1 MHTNTRLNAVFL
13 TDRYTRMAQSKT
25 IYLASAMITN
35 ASNHLLTVRK
45 QGSTY
50 FMLAGGK
57 IESKETPIA
66 ALQRELKEE
75 LGLDIDLTRIHFLGT
90 HQTQAV
96 NEFNT
101 LVHATV
107 FHLELP
113 TLSIL
118 PQAELEEV
126 KWLTF
131 DTYQQVPLA
140 NLLKEFVLPHW
151 LKNKKSQY

>member
-1 MHTNTRLNAVFL
+1 
-13 TDRYTRMAQSKT
+13 MAQSKT
-25 IYLASAMITN
+25 IYLASAIITN
-35 ASNHLLTVRK
+35 PFNHFLTVRK
-45 QGSTY
+45 RGSIY

-57 IESKETPIA
+57 IESEETPIT

-75 LGLDIDLTRIHFLGT
+75 LGLAMDLTKTHYLGT

-96 NEFNT
+96 NEPNT

-107 FHLELP
+107 YHLELP
-113 TLSIL
+113 VLSIH

-131 DTYQQVPLA
+131 DTYKQVPLA
-140 NLLKEFVLPHW
+140 NLLKEFALPYW
-151 LKNKKSQY
+151 LKNEKSQL